1 MSVSRLRLEHVIP
14 IVALAVTTA
23 VFFVSPPL
31 SGSTLTSFSV
41 FNVAQQLAWLAPLT
55 VALGVT
61 LMCGEFDIAVAGVAP
76 LAGVLAVRY
85 GAESAT
91 VGAAVALGAGAAI
104 GLAQGFL
111 ISRLQISSVPVTMA
125 SYIALVGATL
135 WVSDNQILSYD
146 NLDVA
151 LWFTQPVAT
160 ILSPATIIALA
171 LAALVAVAMTTT
183 TWSRDARAIGSD
195 RRAARASGVRVD
207 RFLVLTFLASGV
219 LAASSGVLLAFS
231 TGSANPNPDVKPLVL
246 GIVAALA
253 GGATLRGGRGNVPG
267 LVAGALSM
275 CLLQAT
281 FSVNALE
288 DWLSQFLF
296 AALLL
301 TVAAIDAP
309 DLARSL
315 ARLRA
320 RRPGPGSGRGSG
332 APAGTPTVLLAGPV
346 TGAAVSSV
354 PPSVREEVS

>member
-14 IVALAVTTA
+14 IVALAVTTV

-76 LAGVLAVRY
+76 LAGVLAIRY
-85 GAESAT
+85 GAESAV
-91 VGAAVALGAGAAI
+91 VGALAALGAGAAI
-104 GLAQGFL
+104 GLAQGVL
-111 ISRLQISSVPVTMA
+111 ISRLRISSVPVTMA

-151 LWFTQPVAT
+151 LWFTRPVGT

-171 LAALVAVAMTTT
+171 LAALVAVAMTAT

-195 RRAARASGVRVD
+195 RRAAQASGVRVD
-207 RFLVLTFLASGV
+207 RFLVLSFLASGV
-219 LAASSGVLLAFS
+219 LAACSGVLLAFS

-253 GGATLRGGRGNVPG
+253 GGATLRGGRGTVAG
-267 LVAGALSM
+267 LTAGALSM

-320 RRPGPGSGRGSG
+320 RRPVRGPVR
-332 APAGTPTVLLAGPV
+332 PASTPSVVLAGPV
-346 TGAAVSSV
+346 ADSAVSPV
-354 PPSVREEVS
+354 PPSAPSSVREEVS